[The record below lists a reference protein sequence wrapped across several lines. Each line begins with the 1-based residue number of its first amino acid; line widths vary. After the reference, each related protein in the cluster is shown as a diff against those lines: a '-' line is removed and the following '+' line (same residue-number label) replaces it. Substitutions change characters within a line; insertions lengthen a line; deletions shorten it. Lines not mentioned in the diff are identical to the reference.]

1 MLQKNTDHSCWFLKK
16 FKKHLKNKSKFSNR
30 SLKAKKLF
38 IGANIVESKKQDKF
52 KVLFQI

>member
-30 SLKAKKLF
+30 SLQAKKLF
-38 IGANIVESKKQDKF
+38 IGANIVEPKK
-52 KVLFQI
+52 